1 MEPRDFFLKA
11 LVLHGYP
18 LGRQVMAKLNLLP
31 QLLSTFVCVLP
42 CAAFS
47 LALQFTALIM
57 TALFCRLR
65 AGGCMEPDS
74 IYVFCI
80 TLLLTDPAEEEEVAP
95 HHPLEARLRAARPP
109 TAQCPAQCPAWR
121 LHPSTAQ
128 HGS

>member
-1 MEPRDFFLKA
+1 MYESPAVIFPLYFFVLMEPRDFFLKA

-74 IYVFCI
+74 IYIFCI
-80 TLLLTDPAEEEEVAP
+80 TLLLTDPAEEEEV
-95 HHPLEARLRAARPP
+95 P
-109 TAQCPAQCPAWR
+109 TECFKGCQIC
-121 LHPSTAQ
+121 LFLTALLQ
-128 HGS
+128 K